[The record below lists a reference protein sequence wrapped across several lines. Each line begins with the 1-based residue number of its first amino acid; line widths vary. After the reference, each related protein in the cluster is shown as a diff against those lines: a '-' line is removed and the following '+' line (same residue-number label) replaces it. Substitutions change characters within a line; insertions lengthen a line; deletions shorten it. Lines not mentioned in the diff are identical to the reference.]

1 MQTKEKITYLE
12 KKQLTPPELEQAKKD
27 TELLLAWGLP
37 ILGIAFILMLIL
49 VIRKLL
55 Q

>member
-12 KKQLTPPELEQAKKD
+12 KKQLIPSELEQATKD

-37 ILGIAFILMLIL
+37 ILVISFIVLLIL
-49 VIRKLL
+49 IIRKLRE
-55 Q
+55 